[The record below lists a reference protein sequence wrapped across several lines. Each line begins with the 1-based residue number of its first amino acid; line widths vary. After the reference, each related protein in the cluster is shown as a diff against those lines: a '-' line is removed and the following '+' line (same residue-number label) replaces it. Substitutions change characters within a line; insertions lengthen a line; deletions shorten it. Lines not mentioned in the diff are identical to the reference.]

1 MFKGLLPAMVTL
13 FDEHSE
19 VDLRATEAVVERLI
33 DAGVDGIVALKCS
46 IQMPPTHRRSG
57 NSPR

>member
-33 DAGVDGIVALKCS
+33 DAGVDGIIALKCYTDATDPPS
-46 IQMPPTHRRSG
+46 IQ
-57 NSPR
+57 